1 MKQQQQQ
8 QVSIA
13 IETNN
18 KSFFSCFSSSDQ
30 KVPTSFPVKILCCT
44 ARWCQVSTKQKV
56 ETMPPVVGGKLQPLT
71 DLCRLCI
78 SSKVDRFP
86 PEALRILDES
96 DWDLI
101 VQLRHRNTTP
111 QVGNG
116 GLDGTG
122 RLHPSISEKVLLHI
136 EEQNPHL
143 QKSDAADKLVWKD
156 IVEYKF
162 RKNVSSVRPKG
173 LYYPWDVLVRQIVE
187 AGETLTAILK
197 IELDRNVTRCDID
210 ALIAATI
217 VLDNTA
223 MNLDLLK
230 ETGIGKTVKKFLKIF
245 HRDPMNESVTS
256 FLTAKNRFQPGNLS
270 IIQKLEDVLKKW
282 MDMASQSGVKMDN
295 ASAAMLSKNHQ
306 PKLNDDDQ
314 YLQMAK
320 TCHSWREL
328 YVTIK
333 KFDEDRRTK
342 QGEKM
347 RARRDRL
354 DSIRPKIVKVRMK
367 KHVIEEKRQAASS
380 ASSSPMSKS
389 ASKIQKLRQEA
400 SMATMRQ
407 QRQGRGRSNFSSAVA
422 SAQITNADKN
432 LKRKIPPG
440 KSVSL
445 GDGKSMRVPDVKRT
459 GNIELQKRMKM
470 LKKNHTNL
478 R

>member
-1 MKQQQQQ
+1 MLCIQVVPGSCQQ
-8 QVSIA
+8 
-13 IETNN
+13 
-18 KSFFSCFSSSDQ
+18 
-30 KVPTSFPVKILCCT
+30 KI
-44 ARWCQVSTKQKV
+44 
-56 ETMPPVVGGKLQPLT
+56 ETMPPVVGGKVQPLT

-86 PEALRILDES
+86 PEALSILDEA

-111 QVGNG
+111 KVGNG

-122 RLHPSISEKVLLHI
+122 RLHPSIPEKVLLHI

-173 LYYPWDVLVRQIVE
+173 LYEPWPILVRRIVE
-187 AGETLTAILK
+187 AGEALTAIPK
-197 IELDRNVTRCDID
+197 IELDRNVTRRDVD
-210 ALIAATI
+210 PLIAATM
-217 VLDNTA
+217 VLDETA

-230 ETGIGKTVKKFLKIF
+230 ATGIGKTVKKFLKLF
-245 HRDPMNESVTS
+245 HRDPLNESVTS
-256 FLTAKNRFQPGNLS
+256 FLTSKNRFQPGNLS
-270 IIQKLEDVLKKW
+270 IIQKLEEILKRW

-295 ASAAMLSKNHQ
+295 VSAATSSKNNQ
-306 PKLNDDDQ
+306 PKINDDDR

-320 TCHSWREL
+320 TCRSWREL

-333 KFDEDRRTK
+333 KFDENRRTE

-367 KHVIEEKRQAASS
+367 KHAIEEKRQAACS

-400 SMATMRQ
+400 SIATMRQ
-407 QRQGRGRSNFSSAVA
+407 QRQGGGRSNFSSAVA
-422 SAQITNADKN
+422 SAQITNASKN
-432 LKRKIPPG
+432 LKRNRQSGIPTPT
-440 KSVSL
+440 KSISL
-445 GDGKSMRVPDVKRT
+445 GNGKSMRVPDVKRT
-459 GNIELQKRMKM
+459 GNLELQKRMKM